1 MKANVEAAIA
11 QKATSEQDLLKLPGV
26 NAVDVGYKYVD
37 GKKTDEIAI
46 RVHVSK
52 KKNVAEGETVP
63 KEINGIKT
71 DVIEGTYEAQAVAKQ
86 QVQEVDAQADT
97 VKYRP
102 LQGGISIGPNRSVG
116 GYVYAGTL
124 GCFVRDNTNG
134 KTLMLSNFHV
144 MCVDNNWYAGDVMN
158 QPSRVDTGTAA
169 DTVGTLNRA
178 VLSAHVDG
186 AVANINTGIAYKST
200 IPGIGN
206 INGTGTAVLGAAVR
220 KRGRT
225 TLLTYGFIDG
235 LDGTVNVDYKKAL
248 GVRTFTNQYLSN
260 LIPAKTRFLVTTVIP
275 VRLLWMP
282 ITAWWLYCLLVPEHV
297 PLPIQ
302 LLLCRQ
308 NST

>member
-11 QKATSEQDLLKLPGV
+11 QKATSEQDLMKLPGV

-71 DVIEGTYEAQAVAKQ
+71 DVIEGTYEAQSVARQ
-86 QVQEVDAQADT
+86 LVQEVDAQADT

-134 KTLMLSNFHV
+134 KALMLSNFHV
-144 MCVDNNWYAGDVMN
+144 MCVDNSWHAGDVMD

-169 DTVGTLNRA
+169 DAVGTINRA

-186 AVANINTGIAYKST
+186 AVANLNTGIEEQTLKPDLKQLIPNEEALNPFDMMEYIFMQTKNTRKFQFVSASSAPCFSAYGKAFTKT
-200 IPGIGN
+200 IVN
-206 INGTGTAVLGAAVR
+206 HYKTARYDTAIWNTER
-220 KRGRT
+220 KP
-225 TLLTYGFIDG
+225 
-235 LDGTVNVDYKKAL
+235 DGTFDRCLHTIEPAAL
-248 GVRTFTNQYLSN
+248 CF
-260 LIPAKTRFLVTTVIP
+260 
-275 VRLLWMP
+275 
-282 ITAWWLYCLLVPEHV
+282 
-297 PLPIQ
+297 
-302 LLLCRQ
+302 
-308 NST
+308 